1 MWADLCTQW
10 SLALGDLLGEA
21 GEFVPRSEE
30 VVAAVVA
37 VVVVA
42 FDSAG
47 SVGRWRDGGGGASEG
62 VGPGGTNNW
71 DEM

>member
-1 MWADLCTQW
+1 M
-10 SLALGDLLGEA
+10 

-30 VVAAVVA
+30 

-47 SVGRWRDGGGGASEG
+47 SVGRWRDGGGGAREG
-62 VGPGGTNNW
+62 VDPGGTNN
-71 DEM
+71 